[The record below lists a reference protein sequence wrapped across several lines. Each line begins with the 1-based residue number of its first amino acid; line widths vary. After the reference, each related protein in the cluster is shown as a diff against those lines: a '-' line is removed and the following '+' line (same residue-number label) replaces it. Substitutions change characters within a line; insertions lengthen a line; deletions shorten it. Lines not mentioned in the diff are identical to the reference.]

1 MVVVLV
7 LGFVDALVVISTKSS
22 EMALIV
28 VSVIS
33 DSCIDFVELVVVSGI
48 EVVTNL
54 DFGIIVCLLRFKFLR
69 LLLGTLFLLAN
80 FRRVERG
87 TLFLNLLLSL
97 DAPTCRLR
105 TAGHDATNVR
115 VVVLDVVVAVV
126 DVYGETV
133 MVTGTIN
140 GCSVCES
147 RYSFSGRTPISK
159 F

>member
-1 MVVVLV
+1 MIVVLV

-22 EMALIV
+22 GMAVTV

-33 DSCIDFVELVVVSGI
+33 DSCINFVEPVVVSAI
-48 EVVTNL
+48 DVVTNL

-69 LLLGTLFLLAN
+69 LRLGTLFLLAN
-80 FRRVERG
+80 LRRVERG

-140 GCSVCES
+140 GCSVCE
-147 RYSFSGRTPISK
+147 GR
-159 F
+159 

>member
-33 DSCIDFVELVVVSGI
+33 DSCINLVELVVVSGI
-48 EVVTNL
+48 DVVTNL

-97 DAPTCRLR
+97 DAPT
-105 TAGHDATNVR
+105 
-115 VVVLDVVVAVV
+115 
-126 DVYGETV
+126 
-133 MVTGTIN
+133 
-140 GCSVCES
+140 
-147 RYSFSGRTPISK
+147 
-159 F
+159 